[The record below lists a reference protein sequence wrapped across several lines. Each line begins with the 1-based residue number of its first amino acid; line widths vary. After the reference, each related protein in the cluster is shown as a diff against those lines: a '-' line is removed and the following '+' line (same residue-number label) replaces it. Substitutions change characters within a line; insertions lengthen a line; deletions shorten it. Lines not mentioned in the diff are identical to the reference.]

1 MRTRSRRVRIKWTT
15 VLVYVSLIFVA
26 SWLLESEQLRLP
38 TVDNPAALAV
48 AVPLVFLGFLASALA
63 WWKILSLHGQPVSL
77 RLALASTGVTIFGKY
92 VPGKVWVV
100 IGRAGYIAE
109 RGLQALSRLSLI
121 SLKSQLITLWIGL
134 PLGALVFIFAADETW
149 RDLAL
154 PTLGLWTLM
163 SALLFSGVLVRSL
176 NWLLQRLGRSPLDMP
191 SLSPWLVL
199 RAAPWFLFVW
209 LAWCLGFALL
219 VAALS
224 GEPPQLADG
233 LAFVLAATLAVL
245 AVIAPGGLGVREG
258 LLVLLLVMLGHPA
271 QFATTVSVIA
281 RLWFLAGE
289 VMLFVAGL
297 IAQRGLV
304 RLASRHD

>member
-1 MRTRSRRVRIKWTT
+1 VKRWTQL
-15 VLVYVSLIFVA
+15 LVYASLAFVLLWLTRQDMLAVPHVRNWLALVGAILLLGVGFAGSAA
-26 SWLLESEQLRLP
+26 SWCRLLRLHGL
-38 TVDNPAALAV
+38 DASPAQS
-48 AVPLVFLGFLASALA
+48 LASVGLTVFGKYIPGKLWVVMGRASYLADMTGQPLSALSL
-63 WWKILSLHGQPVSL
+63 LSLHAQII
-77 RLALASTGVTIFGKY
+77 AL
-92 VPGKVWVV
+92 W
-100 IGRAGYIAE
+100 
-109 RGLQALSRLSLI
+109 L
-121 SLKSQLITLWIGL
+121 GL
-134 PLGALVFIFAADETW
+134 PLGALVFIFATDETW

-154 PTLGLWTLM
+154 PTLVLWTLM
-163 SALLFSGVLVRSL
+163 SAFLFSGVLGRSL
-176 NWLLQRLGRSPLDMP
+176 NWLLQRLSRSPIDIP
-191 SLSPWLVL
+191 TLSPRLVL